1 MSDAGATTSGPSSGS
16 PAGGPELRRW
26 WLLAVVVAAVLVIGG
41 GAVAVVVSGV
51 DGDPDGGH
59 VMGVAPPVELTTLSE
74 DVAVL
79 YRFAEGH
86 QAELAQVPC
95 FCGCEEFLA
104 HESLY
109 DCFVRADGAGYDSHA
124 AGCGVCLGEAA
135 VASDLLA
142 AGTSAGQVAQ
152 RIIEQFGTTPITSPD
167 QTVPRR

>member
-1 MSDAGATTSGPSSGS
+1 MSGRGATTSGPPSGS
-16 PAGGPELRRW
+16 PAGGQELRRW
-26 WLLAVVVAAVLVIGG
+26 WLLPVVVAAVLVIGTG
-41 GAVAVVVSGV
+41 AAAVAVSG
-51 DGDPDGGH
+51 GSQDPDGDH
-59 VMGVAPPVELTTLSE
+59 VMGGAPPVDLATLSE

-79 YRFAEGH
+79 YRFAERH
-86 QAELAQVPC
+86 QAELAPVPC

-135 VASDLLA
+135 VAADLLA
-142 AGTSAGQVAQ
+142 AGTPAGEVAQ

-167 QTVPRR
+167 QTVPRG